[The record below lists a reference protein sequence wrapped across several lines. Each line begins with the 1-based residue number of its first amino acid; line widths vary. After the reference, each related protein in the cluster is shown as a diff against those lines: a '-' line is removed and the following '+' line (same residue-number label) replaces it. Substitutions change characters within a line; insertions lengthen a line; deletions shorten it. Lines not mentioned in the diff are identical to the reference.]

1 MKRLKLIKNNELI
14 REYVHSNYD
23 EYQINDPLPHM
34 SKKHQRYKTQFDNSS
49 GQAYESVKVRPQ
61 AQRKVIKLES
71 HRTKHKMK
79 TEPYQESTKYRTATD
94 YDERS

>member
-34 SKKHQRYKTQFDNSS
+34 SKKHQRYKT
-49 GQAYESVKVRPQ
+49 
-61 AQRKVIKLES
+61 
-71 HRTKHKMK
+71 
-79 TEPYQESTKYRTATD
+79 
-94 YDERS
+94 